1 MKTIFVRDERE
12 ATVDRD
18 GDRVAYLVLSFG
30 LLGIVAWRAFAN
42 DQASWELLGLVIL
55 SGLVGAAYR
64 MANGVLTARAV
75 AVVGVTM
82 AVAAIVAIVI
92 RVVVPL

>member
-1 MKTIFVRDERE
+1 MKTVFARDERE

-18 GDRVAYLVLSFG
+18 GDRLAWLVLSFG
-30 LLGIVAWRAFAN
+30 LLAIVAWRAFAN

-64 MANGVLTARAV
+64 MASGVLTSRAV
-75 AVVGVTM
+75 AVVGITI
-82 AVAAIVAIVI
+82 AVAVIVAIAV
-92 RVVVPL
+92 RVFIPQ